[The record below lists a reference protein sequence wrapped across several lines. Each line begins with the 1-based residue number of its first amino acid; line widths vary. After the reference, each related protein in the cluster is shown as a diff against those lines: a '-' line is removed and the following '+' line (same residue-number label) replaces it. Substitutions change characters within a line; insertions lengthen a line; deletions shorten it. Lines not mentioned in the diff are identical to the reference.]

1 MHRMASGLG
10 IRLGLAAK
18 IFLGSTLLVVTVL
31 GASLG
36 MTALSA
42 TRTADAAIERALT
55 GTRQAIAS
63 LLATRTRTLAGTSA
77 VSAGVPQFREGLIA
91 GRERADIL
99 HRAQEYRDLVGTAWV
114 LVTNEAGVLL
124 ARTDYPD
131 QVDRDLSSGALVAGA
146 LSGAQGSGAW
156 LDDVTGRL
164 YEAVATPLAPSR
176 EAAPQGVLVTAYAL
190 DDSVAQALKQATTSD
205 VVLFALD
212 TLGRPHVVGSTLP
225 REEVGPALP
234 DSAQV
239 AALAQDTAMVRLD
252 AQVGGEHLLGLAG
265 PIRSAGGDVYGGFV
279 AFRSRDAELAAFRA
293 LRGPMAAA
301 LLLGVALALGLALVL
316 ARHNGEAIGR

>member
-1 MHRMASGLG
+1 MPGASAPKPL
-10 IRLGLAAK
+10 RLGLAAR

-31 GASLG
+31 GTSLG
-36 MTALSA
+36 ITALSA

-55 GTRQAIAS
+55 GTRRAIAN
-63 LLATRTRTLAGTSA
+63 LLATRTRTLAEMSA
-77 VSAGVPQFREGLIA
+77 VSAGVPQFRDGLSA
-91 GRERADIL
+91 SRERADIL
-99 HRAQEYRDLVGTAWV
+99 HQAQEYRDLIGAAWV

-131 QVDRDLSSGALVAGA
+131 EFDRDLSSGALVAGA
-146 LSGAQGSGAW
+146 LSRVQGSGAW

-164 YEAVATPLAPSR
+164 YQAVATPLAASR
-176 EAAPQGVLVTAYAL
+176 EAAPQGVLVAAYAL
-190 DDSVAQALKQATTSD
+190 DDSTAQAIKQATTSD

-212 TLGRPHVVGSTLP
+212 TLGQASVVGTTLP
-225 REEVGPALP
+225 REEVGPSLP
-234 DSAQV
+234 DSAQL
-239 AALAQDTAMVRLD
+239 AALATDTGAVRLD

-293 LRGPMAAA
+293 LRGTVAVA
-301 LLLGVALALGLALVL
+301 LLLGVALALGLAFVL
-316 ARHNGEAIGR
+316 TRHAGG

>member
-1 MHRMASGLG
+1 MLG
-10 IRLGLAAK
+10 KPVRLGLAAK

-36 MTALSA
+36 ITALSA
-42 TRTADAAIERALT
+42 TRMADASIERAPT

-63 LLATRTRTLAGTSA
+63 RLGTRTRTLAGMSA
-77 VSAGVPQFREGLIA
+77 VSAGVPQFREGLRA
-91 GRERADIL
+91 GRERGHIRR
-99 HRAQEYRDLVGTAWV
+99 RAEEYPALVGTAWV
-114 LVTNEAGVLL
+114 LVTNEAGILL

-131 QVDRDLSSGALVAGA
+131 QFDRDLSSGALVAGA

-190 DDSVAQALKQATTSD
+190 DDSVAQAIKQATTSD
-205 VVLFALD
+205 IVLFALD
-212 TLGRPHVVGSTLP
+212 TLGRPHVVGSTLS
-225 REEVGPALP
+225 REEVAPSLP
-234 DSAQV
+234 DSAQL
-239 AALAQDTAMVRLD
+239 AALAQDTATVRL
-252 AQVGGEHLLGLAG
+252 AAPVGREHRVRLAG

-279 AFRSRDAELAAFRA
+279 AFRSRDAEPAAFRA
-293 LRGPMAAA
+293 VRRTRAAA
-301 LLLGVALALGLALVL
+301 LLLGVALAVGLALVL
-316 ARHNGEAIGR
+316 ARNSSD

>member
-1 MHRMASGLG
+1 MA
-10 IRLGLAAK
+10 
-18 IFLGSTLLVVTVL
+18 VL
-31 GASLG
+31 GASFG
-36 MTALSA
+36 ITAFSA
-42 TRTADAAIERALT
+42 TRTADAAIESALT
-55 GTRQAIAS
+55 DTRRAIAN
-63 LLATRTRTLAGTSA
+63 LLAARTRMLAGMST
-77 VSAGVPQFREGLIA
+77 VSAGVPQFRERLLESH
-91 GRERADIL
+91 ERADML
-99 HRAQEYRDLVGTAWV
+99 HHAQEYRDLIGAAWV
-114 LVTNEAGVLL
+114 LVTNEAGILL

-131 QVDRDLSSGALVAGA
+131 QLDRDLSSGALVAGA
-146 LSGAQGSGAW
+146 LSGAQASGAW

-190 DDSVAQALKQATTSD
+190 DDSVAQAIKQATTSD
-205 VVLFALD
+205 IVLFALD
-212 TLGRPHVVGSTLP
+212 TLGRPHVVGSTLR

-234 DSAQV
+234 DSAQL

-293 LRGPMAAA
+293 LRGTMAAA
-301 LLLGVALALGLALVL
+301 LLLGVALAVGLALVL
-316 ARHNGEAIGR
+316 ARNSSD

>member
-1 MHRMASGLG
+1 MA
-10 IRLGLAAK
+10 
-18 IFLGSTLLVVTVL
+18 VL
-31 GASLG
+31 GASFG
-36 MTALSA
+36 ITAFSA
-42 TRTADAAIERALT
+42 PRTADAAIETALT
-55 GTRQAIAS
+55 DTRRAIAN
-63 LLATRTRTLAGTSA
+63 LLAARTRMLAGMST
-77 VSAGVPQFREGLIA
+77 VSAGVPQFRERLLESH
-91 GRERADIL
+91 ERADML
-99 HRAQEYRDLVGTAWV
+99 HHAQEYRDLIGAAWV
-114 LVTNEAGVLL
+114 LVTNEAGILL

-131 QVDRDLSSGALVAGA
+131 QFDRDLSSGALVAGA

-190 DDSVAQALKQATTSD
+190 DDSVAQAIKQATTSD
-205 VVLFALD
+205 IVLFALD
-212 TLGRPHVVGSTLP
+212 TLGRPHVVGSTLS
-225 REEVGPALP
+225 REEVAPSLP
-234 DSAQV
+234 DSAQL

-293 LRGPMAAA
+293 LRGTMAAA
-301 LLLGVALALGLALVL
+301 LLLGVALAVGLALVL
-316 ARHNGEAIGR
+316 ARNSSD